1 MQSINTMTNDAE
13 TISGERYFR
22 HYFDT
27 LPHNNQV
34 IVVNYMIWFLKY
46 KYLRYIR
53 NSNN

>member
-1 MQSINTMTNDAE
+1 MTNDAE

-22 HYFDT
+22 HYFGT
-27 LPHNNQV
+27 LPQNCQT
-34 IVVNYMIWFLKY
+34 IVVSYMIWFLKY